1 MSEAIVF
8 GILLIVL
15 LIERTNLTSL
25 CSRTYC
31 DPNVPVPYCLGFTT
45 GRVFRCA
52 VFCRRHRGG
61 FDCGCAGQSLCIGD
75 FAFEF
80 AT

>member
-1 MSEAIVF
+1 MSEAIVS

-15 LIERTNLTSL
+15 LIERANLTSL

-31 DPNVPVPYCLGFTT
+31 DPNVPVPYCLGFAT

-52 VFCRRHRGG
+52 QRFTM
-61 FDCGCAGQSLCIGD
+61 FLSAALPSL
-75 FAFEF
+75 AESVV
-80 AT
+80 